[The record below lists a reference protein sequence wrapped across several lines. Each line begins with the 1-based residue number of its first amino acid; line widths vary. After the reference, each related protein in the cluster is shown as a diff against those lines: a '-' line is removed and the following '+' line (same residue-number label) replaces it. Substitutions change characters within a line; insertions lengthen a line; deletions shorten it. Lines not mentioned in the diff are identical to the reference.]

1 MCVVTGPSYSQG
13 EFNSEELDRGHRVG
27 GEDQVIEGVYAI

>member
-1 MCVVTGPSYSQG
+1 MCVVTGPSYSQS
-13 EFNSEELDRGHRVG
+13 EFNSEELDRVG